1 MRPVSPEEGKCVS
14 HVNPGRPVAGEY
26 RSYFDTYIRLVPD
39 GDIVARLD
47 NQIAETV
54 AALADFTPEQAE
66 WRPAPGEWNAKEIVG
81 HLADSE
87 RVFAFR
93 ALWFARND
101 STPLPGMDQDVF
113 MAGANFAARSLD
125 DVVAEFVAVRR
136 ASLALFRSL
145 DAAAWARGGVA
156 DGSPLGVR
164 ALAYIT
170 AGHELHH
177 GKDFPRH
184 RAMGSA

>member
-1 MRPVSPEEGKCVS
+1 MSY
-14 HVNPGRPVAGEY
+14 VNPGRPVSGEY
-26 RSYFDTYIRLVPD
+26 RPYFDTYIRLVPD

-54 AALADFTPEQAE
+54 AALKDFTPEQAE
-66 WRPAPGEWNAKEIVG
+66 WRPAPGEWNMKEIVG

-93 ALWFARND
+93 AVSFARND
-101 STPLPGMDQDVF
+101 PTPLPGMDQNIY
-113 MAGANFAARSLD
+113 MAGATFADRTLD
-125 DVVAEFVAVRR
+125 DVVEEFVAVRR
-136 ASLALFRSL
+136 ASLALFRGL
-145 DAAAWARGGVA
+145 DAAAWARGGAA
-156 DGSPLGVR
+156 DGSPLSVR

-177 GKDFPRH
+177 AKDFPKH
-184 RAMGSA
+184 RRMGSA

>member
-1 MRPVSPEEGKCVS
+1 MS
-14 HVNPGRPVAGEY
+14 HVNLGRPVTGEY
-26 RSYFDTYIRLVPD
+26 RPYFDTYIRLVPE

-47 NQIAETV
+47 SQIAETV
-54 AALADFTPEQAE
+54 AALADFTPEQAA
-66 WRPAPGEWNAKEIVG
+66 WRPAPGEWSAKEIVG

-93 ALWFARND
+93 AVWFARND
-101 STPLPGMDQDVF
+101 STPLPGMDQNFF
-113 MAGANFAARSLD
+113 MAGANFADRSLD

-145 DAAAWARGGVA
+145 NATAWARSGVA
-156 DGSPLGVR
+156 DGAPVSVR

-177 GKDFPRH
+177 AKDFSKH
-184 RAMGSA
+184 RSMRSA